1 MESASS
7 LTRRAVLGT
16 GVAALSMIP
25 LSANATPAD
34 TATAIAK
41 TLKSVTPKD
50 GRITITL
57 PQIAENGGTVPLS
70 LSVDSPMTEQDHVT
84 AVHIFCDGNPL
95 PEMATYRFGAHNGKA
110 DLSLR
115 IRLSKTQNV
124 IVVAEMNNGE
134 AFINRQEI
142 KVTLGGCGG

>member
-1 MESASS
+1 MECAHP
-7 LTRRAVLGT
+7 LTRRAVLGSSL
-16 GVAALSMIP
+16 AALSLVP

-34 TATAIAK
+34 TEAAVARLVSASNIQ
-41 TLKSVTPKD
+41 D
-50 GRITITL
+50 GRITIIL

-84 AVHIFCDGNPL
+84 ALHIFCDGNPL
-95 PEMATYRFGAHNGKA
+95 PEMATYRFGPHNGKA

-124 IVVAEMNNGE
+124 IAVAEMSTGE
-134 AFINRQEI
+134 AFIARQQI